1 MPAEDICIRKLNK
14 KNTEFCS
21 VKYSA
26 DKPKSSETFD
36 PSKIRISQLKA
47 YLAER
52 GQKCV
57 GCYEKS
63 GTVHFA
69 AFECRLRSQGEG
81 GDERRV
87 VIYGFRFFVGLFV
100 FVMMSITS
108 IEMESLYKRLSTWR
122 GDASSDKHDHTGSY
136 SLLFS
141 GIVFSLFGV
150 SQMTR
155 FYSPIRIYA

>member
-36 PSKIRISQLKA
+36 PSKMRISQLKA

-63 GTVHFA
+63 GNVFFVV
-69 AFECRLRSQGEG
+69 FECRLRSQGKG

-87 VIYGFRFFVGLFV
+87 VIYGFYVFRLFV
-100 FVMMSITS
+100 C
-108 IEMESLYKRLSTWR
+108 
-122 GDASSDKHDHTGSY
+122 
-136 SLLFS
+136 LFEP
-141 GIVFSLFGV
+141 FSLRVLF
-150 SQMTR
+150 
-155 FYSPIRIYA
+155 IWRICITN

>member
-36 PSKIRISQLKA
+36 PSKMRISQLKA

-63 GTVHFA
+63 GN
-69 AFECRLRSQGEG
+69 
-81 GDERRV
+81 
-87 VIYGFRFFVGLFV
+87 V
-100 FVMMSITS
+100 FLWYLSVDYVRKVKEVMNA
-108 IEMESLYKRLSTWR
+108 EL
-122 GDASSDKHDHTGSY
+122 
-136 SLLFS
+136 
-141 GIVFSLFGV
+141 
-150 SQMTR
+150 
-155 FYSPIRIYA
+155 